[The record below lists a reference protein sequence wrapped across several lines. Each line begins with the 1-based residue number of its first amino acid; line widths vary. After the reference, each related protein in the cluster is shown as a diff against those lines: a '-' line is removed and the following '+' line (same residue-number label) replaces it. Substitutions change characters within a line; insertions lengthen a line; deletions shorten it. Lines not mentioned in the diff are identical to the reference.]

1 MESILRKKKGKDLI
15 TDNRHLFLG
24 FLTKAFVFVSLI
36 CVIISVVSCS
46 DGSGDKYKY
55 DHIFDDLE
63 GNSSTSSEDE
73 TVRYYYDVIVPSDAS
88 ADIYEKAR
96 TLAAR
101 LFQKTGALSDV
112 YYEYEMPESSA
123 CRTRIYVGELGLQMC
138 RRFYKDFRINDYGYC
153 YSEGAVLIGGVTDSA
168 TCEAIDKFISD
179 ILPKA
184 SLDSIMSEQDNFVY
198 KAVYLSGE
206 RSLNG
211 FALSEYTLVYPSGN
225 AVALGFAE
233 LISEKIETTLGYS
246 LAVCSENECDP
257 MARSICIGKTARAGT
272 DDALYSE
279 IEAKILPYATG
290 VSIVSESAFGM
301 ELAAERLLDMLC
313 CDSESILIEDE
324 VTVLFDKGNTRLIC
338 LSFDEPLLNLT
349 KILNICS
356 DIRNL
361 AADVIRLD
369 GLSDAYF
376 DYIKRNL
383 ANTHFAHTVRGGEG
397 KSIHYLYPRSE
408 RILEVG
414 NISCSELTLD
424 FGYFSNNGYI
434 MGIVI
439 SDLTALAKTSVES
452 AGTLGD
458 ELFSLDFERLVI
470 FGRLYSDAEAAFLE
484 ALEGVER
491 VYNKKLGIDMYVSGR
506 TVTLG
511 EVRTESSEL
520 FDLVDIEI
528 SYFSK

>member
-15 TDNRHLFLG
+15 TDNRPLLLN
-24 FLTKAFVFVSLI
+24 FLTKFLVFTAII
-36 CVIISVVSCS
+36 CLVGSFFAC
-46 DGSGDKYKY
+46 SGDTDKHKY
-55 DHIFDDLE
+55 DHIFEDFSN
-63 GNSSTSSEDE
+63 NSGTTSGEDSL
-73 TVRYYYDVIVPSDAS
+73 RYYYDVIVPSDSS
-88 ADIYEKAR
+88 AEIYGKAR
-96 TLAAR
+96 TLAAS
-101 LFQKTGALSDV
+101 LSDKSGVLCDV

-123 CRTRIYVGELGLQMC
+123 RRTRIYVGELELQLC

-153 YSEGAVLIGGVTDSA
+153 YSEGAVLVGGVTDNA
-168 TCEAIDKFISD
+168 TIQAIDKFISD

-184 SLDSIMSEQDNFVY
+184 TFDSIMDEQDNFVY
-198 KAVYLSGE
+198 KDVYSSSE
-206 RSLNG
+206 CKLNG
-211 FALSEYTLVYPSGN
+211 FALSEYVLVYPSGDTD
-225 AVALGFAE
+225 ALTFAD

-257 MARSICIGKTARAGT
+257 RARSICVGRTARAGT
-272 DDALYSE
+272 NDILCSE

-290 VSIVSESAFGM
+290 ISIVSESAFGM
-301 ELAAERLLDMLC
+301 ELAAERLIEMLC

-324 VTVLFDKGNTRLIC
+324 VSILFDKGKTRIIC
-338 LSFDEPLLNLT
+338 LSFDKPLLNVT
-349 KILNICS
+349 NILNICS

-361 AADVIRLD
+361 DADVIRLD
-369 GLSDAYF
+369 GLSDDYF

-383 ANTHFAHTVRGGEG
+383 ANTHFAHTARGREGE
-397 KSIHYLYPRSE
+397 SIYYLYPRSE

-414 NISCSELTLD
+414 KISCSELTLD
-424 FGYFSNNGYI
+424 FGYFSNNGEI

-452 AGTLGD
+452 AGALGD
-458 ELFSLDFERLVI
+458 ELCSLGFERLVI

-484 ALEGVER
+484 SLEGVER
-491 VYNKKLGIDMYVSGR
+491 VYNEKLGVDIYVSGY
-506 TVTLG
+506 TVTVS
-511 EVRTESSEL
+511 EAVTESSEL